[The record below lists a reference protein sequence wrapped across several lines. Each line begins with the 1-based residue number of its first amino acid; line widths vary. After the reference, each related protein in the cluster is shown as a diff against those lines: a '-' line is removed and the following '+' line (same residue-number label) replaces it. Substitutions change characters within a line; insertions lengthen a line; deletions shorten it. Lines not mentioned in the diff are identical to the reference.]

1 MTSIPSNKP
10 YRVGRSRTGLG
21 LFATKPIKKG
31 TKIIRYFGPL
41 LDSKKKEEDAIENKY
56 LFELTN
62 RWTIDGSVRKNV
74 ARYINHACRPNAESD
89 VKPRK
94 RKVFIRAIK
103 NIEPG
108 EEINYDYGTDYFK
121 AYLKP
126 IGCKCAACEKKRK
139 KQRAEARAEKARL
152 KAKAERKAL
161 KKAEKLAK
169 AEAEL
174 KEKLKAKAERKS
186 KKRAQWPFA
195 EWQVTERQAS
205 ERHRRRQGCR
215 QETGG
220 AETTGLCA
228 RAGPSGLGLIHR
240 VSSTGLARRL
250 RQQQIAEVDR
260 RALNDRTGL
269 VDHDTKAPVCGEEGQ
284 AMPAGIGVDPAL
296 GKARD
301 PARAHLFLQQG
312 RRQAEAFGDDG
323 GVDLNGAIFE
333 LDRFHALHLMLRCG
347 GHACAGL
354 GLAVA
359 G

>member
-1 MTSIPSNKP
+1 MPSIPSNKP

-41 LDSKKKEEDAIENKY
+41 LDSKKKKDDAIENKY
-56 LFELTN
+56 LFELNN

-126 IGCKCAACEKKRK
+126 IGCKCDACEKKRK

-169 AEAEL
+169 EKA
-174 KEKLKAKAERKS
+174 KEKAKAEAKL
-186 KKRAQWPFA
+186 KEK
-195 EWQVTERQAS
+195 TERKKKLKLNGHSLNGKALNGKS
-205 ERHRRRQGCR
+205 
-215 QETGG
+215 
-220 AETTGLCA
+220 
-228 RAGPSGLGLIHR
+228 RAGKSLNGKHLNGNSR
-240 VSSTGLARRL
+240 VRVAGKKSAGRKPPVS
-250 RQQQIAEVDR
+250 
-260 RALNDRTGL
+260 
-269 VDHDTKAPVCGEEGQ
+269 AP
-284 AMPAGIGVDPAL
+284 PAPAL
-296 GKARD
+296 QAQ
-301 PARAHLFLQQG
+301 PAAISL
-312 RRQAEAFGDDG
+312 EAQPA
-323 GVDLNGAIFE
+323 AI
-333 LDRFHALHLMLRCG
+333 
-347 GHACAGL
+347 
-354 GLAVA
+354 
-359 G
+359 

>member
-31 TKIIRYFGPL
+31 SKIIRYFGPL

-126 IGCKCAACEKKRK
+126 IGCKCDACEKKRK

-174 KEKLKAKAERKS
+174 KEKLKAKAARKS
-186 KKRAQWPFA
+186 KKEEAQWPFA

-228 RAGPSGLGLIHR
+228 RAGPSGLAYRPHPPDLRADFG
-240 VSSTGLARRL
+240 SNESPKST
-250 RQQQIAEVDR
+250 AER
-260 RALNDRTGL
+260 
-269 VDHDTKAPVCGEEGQ
+269 
-284 AMPAGIGVDPAL
+284 
-296 GKARD
+296 
-301 PARAHLFLQQG
+301 
-312 RRQAEAFGDDG
+312 
-323 GVDLNGAIFE
+323 
-333 LDRFHALHLMLRCG
+333 
-347 GHACAGL
+347 
-354 GLAVA
+354 
-359 G
+359 